1 MSFGAR
7 FGGSVAPSPGVLWAC
22 VNDTNKA
29 SHLPDSACREVAFE
43 KVPKR
48 RRKDEVPGVAPPEA
62 EVRGLV
68 ARIAELGGGTETRA
82 FRITPATEWL
92 MRRAM
97 GNAALRTQLFRFVDA
112 LPAMADEADLYRHV
126 EEYFGGEVLPGPFAW
141 GLNGSGRVPGG
152 RKFVARVAR
161 RQVAKMATQFI
172 VATDAESTA
181 TKLDSLWRRGRAATV
196 DLLGEHTHSHAE
208 ADRYAASL
216 AELVSVLIAAS
227 RHWPA
232 NEVLERDDLGALG
245 RVAVAIK
252 PTALAPDFAALT
264 AREGISSATRRLLP
278 ILEDAATEGAQVWF
292 DLERYD
298 LKYVTHRLV
307 RELLDRPE
315 LAGLQA
321 GIVVQTYLR
330 DSYEDLSSLCK
341 WAAGRETPLGIRLVK
356 GAYWDTETV
365 VAEAASWPV
374 PVYQHKAETDANFE
388 RCVRLVHTYHG
399 RVRAAF
405 GSHNLRSLAY
415 AIAAGRAA
423 GIPDN
428 GYEVQLLWGM
438 AEPVHE
444 AFCQMGFRLRV
455 YSPMGELVPGMAYLV
470 RRLLE
475 NTSNESFVRLRFAE
489 HKDLSSLVAPPRA
502 ELSSQPLAELEQPV
516 VTRSLTEARK
526 PAPYAPEPLVR
537 WFAPSAPSL
546 MTSALETVRASLGGE
561 VHGLI
566 GGSEVRTHRT
576 IASVD
581 PSEPARVVAVSA
593 CCGVPEADRAV
604 EVALSAFE
612 RWSRAAMS
620 ERAGVLFRAAEWLRR
635 HKLEIAALEV
645 FEAGKCWDDADAD
658 VAEAIDFL
666 EYYGREGLRLAGG
679 GNVLSPP
686 GEVNHLSYHGRGVA
700 AVISPWNFPLAIPTG
715 MVGAALVCGNTVV
728 LKPAEQTPAIAAM
741 LVRALSESGLPD
753 GVLSFVPGLGEE
765 IGAHLVTHRDVSLV
779 AFTGSKDVGLAIVE
793 SAARTGEGQREIRRV
808 VAELGGKNALI
819 IDSDADLDE
828 AVPAAIRSVFGF
840 GGQRCSAASRVIT
853 VGGVHDMFLERFVE
867 AARSL
872 AIGPPSEQG
881 TELGPVI
888 DEDSVKRIRGWQDRA
903 EQFGRTVLR
912 RDELPG
918 TGYFVGPTI
927 VDDAVPG
934 SPLVTEEIFGP
945 VAAVMAARDFEH
957 ALELANQT
965 DFALTAGIMSRSPS
979 HIERASAILRGGNI
993 YVNRA
998 ITGAVVGRQP
1008 FGGHGMSGVGSKA
1021 GGPDYLLQF
1030 VRPRVVT
1037 ENTLRQGF
1045 APAVDKEAK

>member
-1 MSFGAR
+1 MA
-7 FGGSVAPSPGVLWAC
+7 
-22 VNDTNKA
+22 
-29 SHLPDSACREVAFE
+29 
-43 KVPKR
+43 
-48 RRKDEVPGVAPPEA
+48 
-62 EVRGLV
+62 
-68 ARIAELGGGTETRA
+68 
-82 FRITPATEWL
+82 
-92 MRRAM
+92 
-97 GNAALRTQLFRFVDA
+97 NAALRTQLFRFVDA
-112 LPAMADEADLYRHV
+112 LPAMADDADLYRHV
-126 EEYFGGEVLPGPFAW
+126 EEYFGGEVLPGLFAW
-141 GLNGSGRVPGG
+141 GLTGSGRVPGG
-152 RKFVARVAR
+152 RKVVARIAR
-161 RQVAKMATQFI
+161 REVAKMATQFI
-172 VATDAESTA
+172 VATDAQSTA
-181 TKLDSLWRRGRAATV
+181 TQLEDLWRRGRAATV

-208 ADRYAASL
+208 ADRYTARL
-216 AELVSVLIAAS
+216 ADLVSVLIGAS
-227 RHWPA
+227 RQWPA

-264 AREGISSATRRLLP
+264 SRAGISSATRRLMP
-278 ILEDAATEGAQVWF
+278 ILEDAAEGAQVWF

-298 LKYVTHRLV
+298 VKHVTHRLV

-315 LAGLQA
+315 LAALQA

-330 DSYEDLSSLCK
+330 DSYEDLARLCE
-341 WAAGRETPLGIRLVK
+341 WAAGRETPFGIRLVK

-374 PVYQHKAETDANFE
+374 PVYELKAETDANFE

-444 AFCQMGFRLRV
+444 AFRQLGFRLRV
-455 YSPMGELVPGMAYLV
+455 YTPMGELVPGMAYLV

-489 HKDLSSLVAPPRA
+489 HKELDSLVAAPKA
-502 ELSSQPLAELEQPV
+502 DLDALSVAGLNEPV
-516 VTRSLTEARK
+516 VARPLTEARK

-537 WFAPSAPSL
+537 WFAPGAPKA
-546 MTSALETVRASLGGE
+546 MAAALETVRASLGAE
-561 VHGLI
+561 VPGLI
-566 GGSEVRTHRT
+566 GGTEVRTRRT
-576 IASVD
+576 IVSVD
-581 PSEPARVVAVSA
+581 PAEPARVVAVSA
-593 CCGVPEADRAV
+593 CCGLPEADRAV
-604 EVALSAFE
+604 EVALSGFE
-612 RWSRAAMS
+612 AWSRATMS
-620 ERAGVLFRAAEWLRR
+620 ERAAVLFRAADWLRR
-635 HKLEIAALEV
+635 RKLEIAALEV

-679 GNVLSPP
+679 GQVQSSP
-686 GEVNHLSYHGRGVA
+686 GEVNRLSYHGRGVA

-728 LKPAEQTPAIAAM
+728 LKPAEQTPAIAEM
-741 LVRALSESGLPD
+741 LVRALSESGLPQ
-753 GVLSFVPGLGEE
+753 GVLSFLPGLGEE

-779 AFTGSKDVGLAIVE
+779 VFTGSKDVGLAIVE
-793 SAARTGEGQREIRRV
+793 SAARTAEDQREIRRV

-840 GGQRCSAASRVIT
+840 AGQRCSAASRIVT

-903 EQFGRTVLR
+903 EQYGRVVLR
-912 RDELPG
+912 RDDLPVP
-918 TGYFVGPTI
+918 GYFVGPTI

-945 VAAVMAARDFEH
+945 VAAVLPARDFDH

-965 DFALTAGIMSRSPS
+965 SFALTAGIVSRSPS
-979 HIERASAILRGGNI
+979 HIERASAYLRGGNI

-1008 FGGHGMSGVGSKA
+1008 FGGHGMSGIGSKA

-1030 VRPRVVT
+1030 MRPRVVT

-1045 APAVDKEAK
+1045 APPADQAAT